1 VADKFKVAQ
10 PWLTLLA
17 RLILGAVLLVA
28 GALKVPNLPKSA
40 MAVRAYEMLPIP
52 IANFL
57 GYTLPWIE
65 IGLGLLLIVG
75 VTVKISGALGALTM
89 LAFIIAIAQAWARG
103 LSIDCGCFGG
113 GGTIDPE
120 DTKYLSEIIR
130 DIGLMGLGI
139 FLYLY
144 PISNRASSNFAIPA
158 AVSEADGYGIVLNPT
173 ATPTIDIWVDYQ
185 CPACRTFEVLN
196 GGYINEIIAQKKAK
210 VVFHPLT
217 FIGAESII
225 AANAA
230 ACAADENK
238 FVDMNL
244 ALFQNQGGSENSG
257 RWQGDAMLAIG
268 ESIGIK
274 SDTFKECVREG
285 NYVKWTRNVTDA
297 SASKNVNSTPTI
309 RINGKDLDRNTEYG
323 DPVKFKAALAAGG
336 VK

>member
-1 VADKFKVAQ
+1 MADKFKVAQ

-17 RLILGAVLLVA
+17 RLILGFVLLVA

-144 PISNRASSNFAIPA
+144 PKGRFAI
-158 AVSEADGYGIVLNPT
+158 E
-173 ATPTIDIWVDYQ
+173 
-185 CPACRTFEVLN
+185 
-196 GGYINEIIAQKKAK
+196 K
-210 VVFHPLT
+210 
-217 FIGAESII
+217 
-225 AANAA
+225 
-230 ACAADENK
+230 
-238 FVDMNL
+238 
-244 ALFQNQGGSENSG
+244 
-257 RWQGDAMLAIG
+257 
-268 ESIGIK
+268 
-274 SDTFKECVREG
+274 
-285 NYVKWTRNVTDA
+285 
-297 SASKNVNSTPTI
+297 
-309 RINGKDLDRNTEYG
+309 
-323 DPVKFKAALAAGG
+323 
-336 VK
+336 

>member
-1 VADKFKVAQ
+1 MADKFKLAQ
-10 PWLTLLA
+10 PWLTLMA

-75 VTVKISGALGALTM
+75 VTVKISGALGGLTM

-144 PISNRASSNFAIPA
+144 PKGRFAI
-158 AVSEADGYGIVLNPT
+158 E
-173 ATPTIDIWVDYQ
+173 
-185 CPACRTFEVLN
+185 
-196 GGYINEIIAQKKAK
+196 K
-210 VVFHPLT
+210 
-217 FIGAESII
+217 
-225 AANAA
+225 
-230 ACAADENK
+230 
-238 FVDMNL
+238 
-244 ALFQNQGGSENSG
+244 
-257 RWQGDAMLAIG
+257 
-268 ESIGIK
+268 
-274 SDTFKECVREG
+274 
-285 NYVKWTRNVTDA
+285 
-297 SASKNVNSTPTI
+297 
-309 RINGKDLDRNTEYG
+309 
-323 DPVKFKAALAAGG
+323 
-336 VK
+336 

>member
-1 VADKFKVAQ
+1 MVDKFKVAQ

-130 DIGLMGLGI
+130 DIGLMALGI

-144 PISNRASSNFAIPA
+144 PKGRFAI
-158 AVSEADGYGIVLNPT
+158 E
-173 ATPTIDIWVDYQ
+173 
-185 CPACRTFEVLN
+185 
-196 GGYINEIIAQKKAK
+196 K
-210 VVFHPLT
+210 
-217 FIGAESII
+217 
-225 AANAA
+225 
-230 ACAADENK
+230 
-238 FVDMNL
+238 
-244 ALFQNQGGSENSG
+244 
-257 RWQGDAMLAIG
+257 
-268 ESIGIK
+268 
-274 SDTFKECVREG
+274 
-285 NYVKWTRNVTDA
+285 
-297 SASKNVNSTPTI
+297 
-309 RINGKDLDRNTEYG
+309 
-323 DPVKFKAALAAGG
+323 
-336 VK
+336 

>member
-1 VADKFKVAQ
+1 MVDKFKVAQ

-52 IANFL
+52 VANFL

-144 PISNRASSNFAIPA
+144 PKGRFAI
-158 AVSEADGYGIVLNPT
+158 E
-173 ATPTIDIWVDYQ
+173 
-185 CPACRTFEVLN
+185 
-196 GGYINEIIAQKKAK
+196 K
-210 VVFHPLT
+210 
-217 FIGAESII
+217 
-225 AANAA
+225 
-230 ACAADENK
+230 
-238 FVDMNL
+238 
-244 ALFQNQGGSENSG
+244 
-257 RWQGDAMLAIG
+257 
-268 ESIGIK
+268 
-274 SDTFKECVREG
+274 
-285 NYVKWTRNVTDA
+285 
-297 SASKNVNSTPTI
+297 
-309 RINGKDLDRNTEYG
+309 
-323 DPVKFKAALAAGG
+323 
-336 VK
+336 

>member
-1 VADKFKVAQ
+1 MAANSGSDKGTRNLVIGMVLFIVA
-10 PWLTLLA
+10 
-17 RLILGAVLLVA
+17 
-28 GALKVPNLPKSA
+28 
-40 MAVRAYEMLPIP
+40 
-52 IANFL
+52 
-57 GYTLPWIE
+57 
-65 IGLGLLLIVG
+65 VG
-75 VTVKISGALGALTM
+75 
-89 LAFIIAIAQAWARG
+89 IIF
-103 LSIDCGCFGG
+103 SF
-113 GGTIDPE
+113 
-120 DTKYLSEIIR
+120 
-130 DIGLMGLGI
+130 
-139 FLYLY
+139 
-144 PISNRASSNFAIPA
+144 ISNRASSNFAIPA

-173 ATPTIDIWVDYQ
+173 ATPTIDIWLDYQ

-238 FVDMNL
+238 FIDMNL
-244 ALFQNQGGSENSG
+244 ALFQNQASSKDSG
-257 RWQGDAMLAIG
+257 KWQGDAMLALG
-268 ESIGIK
+268 DSIGIK

>member
-1 VADKFKVAQ
+1 MAANNGPDKG
-10 PWLTLLA
+10 T
-17 RLILGAVLLVA
+17 RNLVI
-28 GALKVPNLPKSA
+28 A
-40 MAVRAYEMLPIP
+40 MV
-52 IANFL
+52 
-57 GYTLPWIE
+57 
-65 IGLGLLLIVG
+65 
-75 VTVKISGALGALTM
+75 
-89 LAFIIAIAQAWARG
+89 AFIVAVG
-103 LSIDCGCFGG
+103 
-113 GGTIDPE
+113 
-120 DTKYLSEIIR
+120 II
-130 DIGLMGLGI
+130 
-139 FLYLY
+139 FSF
-144 PISNRASSNFAIPA
+144 ISNRASSNFAIPA

-173 ATPTIDIWVDYQ
+173 ATPTIDVWVDYQ

-196 GGYINEIIAQKKAK
+196 GGYLNEIIAQKKAK

-244 ALFQNQGGSENSG
+244 ALFQNQASSENSG
-257 RWQGDAMLAIG
+257 KWQGDAMLALG
-268 ESIGIK
+268 DSIGIK
-274 SDTFKECVREG
+274 SDSFKECVREG